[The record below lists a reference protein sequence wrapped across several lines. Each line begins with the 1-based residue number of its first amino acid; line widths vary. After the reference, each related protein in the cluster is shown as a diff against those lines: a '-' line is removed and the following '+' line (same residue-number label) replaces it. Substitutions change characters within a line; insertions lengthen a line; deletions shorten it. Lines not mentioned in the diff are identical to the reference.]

1 MSTGQIYLLG
11 AIAGV
16 TIFVGLPVGR
26 IKNMSKAVAA
36 FMNAAAAGVLVF
48 LLVETVE
55 HAFVPLEEALG
66 AVTVHSGGTWGE
78 FAGKAALFTVALGV
92 GLLGL
97 VYYERWMNSRR
108 SPSRQSIGPGA
119 AAVDEFK
126 PVAGLRGMSDARH
139 LAFLIAV
146 GIGLHNFAEGLAI
159 GQSAANDEISLA
171 ALLVIG
177 FAVHNATEG
186 FGIVAPLA
194 AENEHPSWMF
204 LALLGVIGGGP
215 TFVGTIIGQSFVN
228 DTVNMMFLALAAG
241 SILYVIVQLLN
252 VALKLG
258 HREMLMWG
266 LFTGLI
272 FGLGTELVLV
282 AAGL

>member
-1 MSTGQIYLLG
+1 MSTGEIYLLG

-26 IKNMSKAVAA
+26 IRNMSKAVAA
-36 FMNAAAAGVLVF
+36 FINAAAAGVLVF

-55 HAFVPLEEALG
+55 HAFVPVEHALE
-66 AVTVHSGGTWGE
+66 AVTVDSGGTWGE
-78 FAGKAALFTVALGV
+78 FAGKAALFVLALGV

-108 SPSRQSIGPGA
+108 SAARQSVGPGA
-119 AAVDEFK
+119 AAVEEFK
-126 PVAGLRGMSDARH
+126 PAAGLRGMSDAGH

-159 GQSAANDEISLA
+159 GQSAASDEISLA

-186 FGIVAPLA
+186 FGIV
-194 AENEHPSWMF
+194 

-215 TFVGTIIGQSFVN
+215 TFLGTVIGQSFVN
-228 DTVNMMFLALAAG
+228 ETVNMMFLALAAG

>member
-1 MSTGQIYLLG
+1 MSTGEIYLLG

-16 TIFVGLPVGR
+16 TIFIGLPVGR
-26 IKNMSKAVAA
+26 IRGMSTAVAA
-36 FMNAAAAGVLVF
+36 FINAAAAGVLVF

-55 HAFVPLEEALG
+55 HAFGPLEHALEV
-66 AVTVHSGGTWGE
+66 VTVESGGTWGDFVGKAVL
-78 FAGKAALFTVALGV
+78 FAGALGV

-97 VYYERWMNSRR
+97 VYYERWMNRR
-108 SPSRQSIGPGA
+108 RTSARQSLGPGA
-119 AAVDEFK
+119 AAVDELDA
-126 PVAGLRGMSDARH
+126 PRGLHRMSDAHH
-139 LAFLIAV
+139 LAFLLAV
-146 GIGLHNFAEGLAI
+146 GIGLHNFAEGLAL
-159 GQSAANDEISLA
+159 GQSAAGDEISLA
-171 ALLVIG
+171 VLLVIG

-186 FGIVAPLA
+186 FGIVAPMA
-194 AENEHPSWMF
+194 AKGEHPSWGF

-215 TFVGTIIGQSFVN
+215 TFLGTVIGQSFVN
-228 DTVNMMFLALAAG
+228 ETVDMMFLALAAG

-266 LFTGLI
+266 LFVGLV

>member
-1 MSTGQIYLLG
+1 MSTGEIYLLG
-11 AIAGV
+11 AIAGI
-16 TIFVGLPVGR
+16 TIFIGLPVGR
-26 IKNMSKAVAA
+26 IRGMSTALAA
-36 FMNAAAAGVLVF
+36 CVNAAAAGVLVF

-55 HAFVPLEEALG
+55 HAFQPVEHSLE
-66 AVTVHSGGTWGE
+66 AVTVESGGSWGE
-78 FAGKAALFTVALGV
+78 FAGRAALFTLAFGV

-97 VYYERWMNSRR
+97 VYYERWMNNRR
-108 SPSRQSIGPGA
+108 AQAKQSVGPGG
-119 AAVDEFK
+119 AAVAEYER
-126 PVAGLRGMSDARH
+126 PTGLRGMSDAHH

-171 ALLVIG
+171 VLLVIG

-186 FGIVAPLA
+186 FGIVAPMA
-194 AENEHPSWMF
+194 AEGEHPSWAF

-215 TFVGTIIGQSFVN
+215 TFVGTVVGQSFVN
-228 DTVNMMFLALAAG
+228 ETVNMMFLALAAG

-252 VALKLG
+252 VGFKLG

-266 LFTGLI
+266 LFAGVL